1 MGNII
6 APTVIQ
12 PTTRSSD
19 IVGPGNQAKANVYL
33 YVVASDVLHEEIHV
47 WCFFGCIITRWI
59 VAVAGIVLLGI
70 KMAESMNT
78 QGTEKLARAK
88 DDYLLSQLL

>member
-6 APTVIQ
+6 VPTVIQ

-47 WCFFGCIITRWI
+47 
-59 VAVAGIVLLGI
+59 
-70 KMAESMNT
+70 
-78 QGTEKLARAK
+78 
-88 DDYLLSQLL
+88 